1 MAPEAGKDEE
11 QPTRLPDQVG
21 PLTDTTDE
29 PKPSASEHEG
39 KGKAAVKDSEPE
51 RPVTATPSFV
61 TQHSVDS
68 GFGEEDSPSK
78 QDIHGQPPNQ
88 NAQEALN
95 LTDDQAEGLQH
106 ALNGEQ
112 LAEEQDLIP
121 DVRIASTQRFRC
133 RRSIGIVSH
142 HHAFNRTSIATPP
155 SGATRAWSHE
165 RWRKRKHWLTPTC
178 RESTTTSL
186 AESIWNY
193 RTEHGRTYHGE

>member
-11 QPTRLPDQVG
+11 QPTQLPDQVG

-29 PKPSASEHEG
+29 PNLPASEHGG
-39 KGKAAVKDSEPE
+39 KGKAAVTDSESE

-78 QDIHGQPPNQ
+78 QDTHEQPPNQ

-121 DVRIASTQRFRC
+121 DVRNTSTQHIRC
-133 RRSIGIVSH
+133 RRPIGIFSH
-142 HHAFNRTSIATPP
+142 HHAFNRTSIATPL

-165 RWRKRKHWLTPTC
+165 QWRK
-178 RESTTTSL
+178 
-186 AESIWNY
+186 
-193 RTEHGRTYHGE
+193 